1 MLSHV
6 QNPRSAEE
14 GLSRGVGSCTCR
26 EVEVGARWAVHTLK
40 AAGVETHGLFPLPR
54 LAALG
59 THGHWD
65 LEKEDKTQWVL
76 FPHPLGSHLAG
87 CSSGEGSLALSEQLL
102 ELGLCR
108 TLLVSSVCGLIQATT
123 LW

>member
-1 MLSHV
+1 MVSGHWILTFPGKAPETLEKGRDPCKLKDKVEVLSHE
-6 QNPRSAEE
+6 QNLRSTEE
-14 GLSRGVGSCTCR
+14 GPSRGGGSCTCR

-65 LEKEDKTQWVL
+65 LGEEDKK
-76 FPHPLGSHLAG
+76 H
-87 CSSGEGSLALSEQLL
+87 
-102 ELGLCR
+102 
-108 TLLVSSVCGLIQATT
+108 
-123 LW
+123 